1 MSTVS
6 QAILHVMEDLARV
19 GLAKARTNQQQHFA
33 YRGVDDLMNALAPLL
48 VKHKLLILPRVQERT
63 LVERESRQ
71 GGAIFSVVLKVD
83 YEFVCAEDDSSRV
96 VGPFYGEAMDSGD
109 KATNKATSVAYKYA
123 CIQTFC
129 IPTEGDDPDANGH
142 DVVPAVAPPPPPPP
156 PPVKPTPHDWDGSR
170 ILGFSKNYRDFAW
183 RDVPQDF
190 LDWCNGIGNR
200 LNPAQ
205 RDWARQEQQR
215 RNQTIVDEL
224 PEDLPANF
232 YAGSPGERR

>member
-1 MSTVS
+1 
-6 QAILHVMEDLARV
+6 MEDLARV
-19 GLAKARTNQQQHFA
+19 GLAKERTNQQQHFA

-71 GGAIFSVVLKVD
+71 GGAIFSVVLKVE
-83 YEFVCAEDDSSRV
+83 YEFLCAEDDSSRV

-129 IPTEGDDPDANGH
+129 IPTEADDPDANAH
-142 DVVPAVAPPPPPPP
+142 EVVATVTPA
-156 PPVKPTPHDWDGSR
+156 PPVKTTEPDWDGSR
-170 ILGFSKNYRDFAW
+170 KVGFSKNYRDFEW
-183 RDVPQDF
+183 RNIPQDF

-205 RDWARQEQQR
+205 REWAMLEQRR
-215 RNQTIVDEL
+215 RNQAIVDEL
-224 PEDLPANF
+224 PEDMPANF
-232 YAGSPGERR
+232 YAGTGSERR

>member
-1 MSTVS
+1 MSAVS

-19 GLAKARTNQQQHFA
+19 GLAKERTNQQQHFQ

-63 LVERESRQ
+63 IVERESRQ
-71 GGAIFSVVLKVD
+71 GGAIFSVVLKVE
-83 YEFVCAEDDSSRV
+83 YEFLCAEDDSSRL

-129 IPTEGDDPDANGH
+129 IPTEGDDPDATVH
-142 DVVPAVAPPPPPPP
+142 EVVAAVTPPP
-156 PPVKPTPHDWDGSR
+156 PPVKPTQHDWDGSR
-170 ILGFSKNYRDFAW
+170 IVGFSKNYRDFAW
-183 RDVPQDF
+183 RDIPQDF
-190 LDWCNGIGNR
+190 LDWCNGTGNR

-205 RDWARQEQQR
+205 RDFAMAEQR
-215 RNQTIVDEL
+215 RRNEAAGM
-224 PEDLPANF
+224 ED
-232 YAGSPGERR
+232 GSPDEMPEKFYNGLTKTQRS